1 MGTRECEINFGL
13 VHVDNNLSCAKRI
26 IDDCAKGAETFL
38 KFKLGN
44 RLKACWVTTDLNSS
58 WTILTIKL
66 IYYPSDGTENRDVR
80 SLMLECSSYCCG
92 IKAGILGI
100 LGAEKVG
107 PAREKS
113 EHWDG

>member
-1 MGTRECEINFGL
+1 MGTRECEINFGVL
-13 VHVDNNLSCAKRI
+13 CVNNNLSCAKRI
-26 IDDCAKGAETFL
+26 IDDCSAGAERFL
-38 KFKLGN
+38 KSRLRD
-44 RLKACWVTTDLNSS
+44 RLKSCWVTTDVASRT
-58 WTILTIKL
+58 TILNAKL
-66 IYYPSDGTENRDVR
+66 VYFPTSDNEDDAITT
-80 SLMLECSSYCCG
+80 LLHECPSYCFG